1 MEDKLGVWFKSFVH
15 LYVFPPVYHRDEVTQ
30 QKYKRNT
37 FFLFLSDLKNLKS
50 SKTKVRSRFWKC
62 KKEKEQ
68 NFVSTKYYRNKVFVL
83 RYVPPRISTNKL

>member
-37 FFLFLSDLKNLKS
+37 FLCLSDLNLKS
-50 SKTKVRSRFWKC
+50 SKTKVS
-62 KKEKEQ
+62 
-68 NFVSTKYYRNKVFVL
+68 SL
-83 RYVPPRISTNKL
+83 